1 MDSCTSR
8 VLDSMDRDGF
18 VRILSRFGQIYESG
32 QEHGTLDWI
41 NIYNRQGS
49 EKEVQTTTS
58 TSR

>member
-1 MDSCTSR
+1 MDSCTIR

-18 VRILSRFGQIYESG
+18 VRIFSRFGQIYESG
-32 QEHGTLDWI
+32 QDHGTLDWI
-41 NIYNRQGS
+41 NIYIMQGS

>member
-1 MDSCTSR
+1 MDNCASR
-8 VLDSMDRDGF
+8 VLDNMDRDEF
-18 VRILSRFGQIYESG
+18 VRTLSRFGQRYDSG